1 MVRIFTGIVAAAL
14 LSACATTSLAPQE
27 RVLGP
32 WSCSVDMGG
41 LAGTAQLSYRPDGT
55 ASGPV
60 SFKGETDGIDMD
72 ITGDVTSTWEFMA
85 DGRFRETVTG
95 FTIKTAAFDGE
106 VMSPA
111 MIATMI
117 QPMIA
122 DTLEGQESVADVTF
136 GDNTMTLSSDGV
148 EPTVCSR

>member
-1 MVRIFTGIVAAAL
+1 MVRIFTGIVVAAL
-14 LSACATTSLAPQE
+14 LSACATTPLSPQE
-27 RVLGP
+27 RLLGP

-41 LAGTAQLSYRPDGT
+41 LTGAAQLTYRPDGT

-60 SFKGETDGIDMD
+60 AFKGEADGVDMD
-72 ITGDVTSTWEFMA
+72 ITGDVTSTWEFQA
-85 DGRFRETVTG
+85 DGRLRETVTG
-95 FTIKTAAFDGE
+95 LSIKTAAFGGE

-111 MIATMI
+111 LIAAMI

-122 DTLEGQESVADVTF
+122 ETLEGQGSIADVTF
-136 GDNTMTLSSDGV
+136 GDGTMTLTSDSA

>member
-1 MVRIFTGIVAAAL
+1 MVRIFTGIVAAGF

-32 WSCSVDMGG
+32 WSCAVDMGG
-41 LAGTAQLSYRPDGT
+41 LAGTAQLTYRPDGT
-55 ASGPV
+55 TTGPV
-60 SFKGETDGIDMD
+60 SFKGEADGIDMD
-72 ITGDVTSTWEFMA
+72 ITGDVTSTWEFLA

-111 MIATMI
+111 LIATMI

-122 DTLEGQESVADVTF
+122 DTLEGQESITDVTF
-136 GDNTMTLSSDGV
+136 DDGTMTLSSDSA
-148 EPTVCSR
+148 EPTICSR